1 MSKNKFNSKGSEM
14 HFVIVGCGAVG
25 GYFGGRLAQYGE
37 NVTFV
42 ARGKQFQSMQ
52 ASGLTINSIDGDV
65 TLDKVNVLD
74 AENLTVESLIT
85 PADVIFLCVKS
96 YQLLSAIAQIK
107 PLIHENTRVIP
118 LLNGVNAAD
127 VIQEQGVRPENIFGG
142 LAKIIAEKT
151 TEGVIKHTG
160 AKPHITLGAFTHK
173 NLAHESKELVL
184 MAKTADT
191 GRLSNIV
198 KCLKL
203 AGISV
208 GVTSDIELA
217 LWRKFIFVAAW
228 GALASARKLNLGEM
242 RTQSHIE
249 FLLERII
256 NEYADIARKMGVNLN
271 NKHIKETLTF
281 LSRLPET
288 SETSMQR
295 DIAAGQQSEFDILV
309 AYPMAQVTAL
319 NLSAPVLTQCYQK
332 LIASMSK

>member
-1 MSKNKFNSKGSEM
+1 M

-25 GYFGGRLAQYGE
+25 GYFGGRLAQHGE

-42 ARGKQFQSMQ
+42 ARGQQFQSMR
-52 ASGLTINSIDGDV
+52 ASGLTINSIDGDIQ
-65 TLDKVNVLD
+65 LDKVNVVD
-74 AENLTVESLIT
+74 AENLSSESLTT
-85 PADVIFLCVKS
+85 PAEVIFLCVKS
-96 YQLLSAIAQIK
+96 YQLPSAIAQIK
-107 PLIHENTRVIP
+107 PLIEKQTRVVS
-118 LLNGVNAAD
+118 LLNGVNAAE
-127 VIQEQGVRPENIFGG
+127 VMQEHGIALDNIIGG

-151 TEGVIKHTG
+151 TDGVINHTG
-160 AKPHITLGAFTHK
+160 AKPHITLGAFKHHELIADMPEQA
-173 NLAHESKELVL
+173 LAS
-184 MAKTADT
+184 KTADT
-191 GRLSNIV
+191 EQLSTIA

-228 GALASARKLNLGEM
+228 GALASARRLNLGEI
-242 RTQSHIE
+242 RSQSHIE

-256 NEYADIARKMGVNLN
+256 NEYADIACKMGVNLN
-271 NKHIKETLTF
+271 NKHIKEILTF

-309 AYPMAQVTAL
+309 AYPMTQVTTL

-332 LIASMSK
+332 LVASMSE

>member
-1 MSKNKFNSKGSEM
+1 M

-25 GYFGGRLAQYGE
+25 GYFGGRLAQHGE

-42 ARGKQFQSMQ
+42 ARGQQFQSMQ
-52 ASGLTINSIDGDV
+52 ASGLIINSIEGDV
-65 TLDKVNVLD
+65 HLDTVNVVN
-74 AENLTVESLIT
+74 AETITADCVAT
-85 PADVIFLCVKS
+85 PAEVIFLCVKS
-96 YQLLSAIAQIK
+96 YQLPAVIAQIK
-107 PLIHENTRVIP
+107 PLIQKQTCVIP

-127 VIQEQGVRPENIFGG
+127 LMQAHGIAAENIFGG

-151 TEGVIKHTG
+151 ADGVINHTG
-160 AKPHITLGAFTHK
+160 AKPHITIGAFTHK
-173 NLAHESKELVL
+173 EVTHESAELVL
-184 MAKTADT
+184 AAKATET
-191 GRLSNIV
+191 EQLSNIA

-228 GALASARKLNLGEM
+228 GALGSARKLNLGQI
-242 RTQSHIE
+242 RSQSHIE

-256 NEYADIARKMGVNLN
+256 NEYADIAGKMGVNIN

-295 DIAAGQQSEFDILV
+295 DIAAGQKSEFDILV
-309 AYPMAQVTAL
+309 EYPMAQVAAL

-332 LIASMSK
+332 LIASMGKSCRVE